1 MVTTAAR
8 ISSRV
13 LDSEA
18 WKAAAAPWKRVWM
31 PSGMPISCCT
41 RSITATASPRATPGA
56 RLNDNVTAGN
66 WPIWLIASCAWRSST
81 LARAESGTCVSA
93 LVATWIC
100 CSACGPMRSPAA
112 DSSTTRYWLAWV
124 KMVEI
129 CRWPKAS

>member
-1 MVTTAAR
+1 M
-8 ISSRV
+8 
-13 LDSEA
+13 
-18 WKAAAAPWKRVWM
+18 
-31 PSGMPISCCT
+31 
-41 RSITATASPRATPGA
+41 
-56 RLNDNVTAGN
+56 NDNVTAGN